1 MLNKETITRIANDV
15 KYIIKNPLINDNIYY
30 KHSETNIL
38 EGYALIIGYNDT
50 PYENGFYLFKF
61 EFPENYPFSP
71 PKVIYLTNDGKM
83 RYNPNL
89 YTNGKVC
96 LSVLNTW
103 KGDGWTSCQKIHS
116 ILIILGTV
124 LNNEPIKNEPGINF
138 KQESIDSYNLLLSI
152 KNVEFTICKQLDYLY
167 TMNNND
173 NIDNIDKI
181 NNNNFMYALYLF
193 KNEICSNYRKN
204 YDNIIE
210 KYRNI
215 CKKFENLDIM
225 SIYIN
230 TYRLSYDIKKKDFLD
245 LEKKLLT
252 KKNNLLKIENLNIK

>member
-1 MLNKETITRIANDV
+1 MLNKATITRIANDV
-15 KYIIKNPLINDNIYY
+15 KYIIKNPLFNDNIYY

-38 EGYALIIGYNDT
+38 RGYALIVGYKDT

-71 PKVIYLTNDGKM
+71 PKVTYLTNDGKM

-103 KGDGWTSCQKIHS
+103 KGDGWTSCQSIHS

-152 KNVEFTICKQLDYLY
+152 KNVEFTIEKQLEYLS
-167 TMNNND
+167 TLD
-173 NIDNIDKI
+173 NIEKI

-193 KNEICSNYRKN
+193 KDEICSNYKKN
-204 YDNIIE
+204 YDTIIE
-210 KYRNI
+210 NYRTI
-215 CKKFENLDIM
+215 CKKFDNLENI

-230 TYRLSYDIKKKDFLD
+230 TYRLDYVIKKKDFFD
-245 LEKKLLT
+245 LEKKLLI